1 MDVVYATEVA
11 LSGMFSFRNSL
22 HAPGSQYAP
31 PMTGARGPDR
41 GPWGEDAGPEQPILW
56 LGATGFPPRQR
67 ALLDASLARTP
78 LLPQWRIGP
87 FGDADAWL
95 VNGAN
100 VRVLPDGNLRVAAGV
115 PTEHA
120 LHLDLAEVDRPVAF
134 ATPLP
139 DADFEP
145 RCTFDVDS
153 RQSIH
158 AALLQFDH
166 WLRLVRAQ
174 FVLGARILRQ
184 ISHLRQGIFHVNH
197 EGRLLAVF
205 DFHEGKA
212 GLLPEAHP
220 VDLWEARWDR
230 RPVGASDLPPG
241 FLQCTPAQF
250 AWAYVRRTDRDL
262 LPPRYASE
270 PIFFRHAPKVP
281 LRWLSDSQLTLL
293 RELSAEPC
301 TLDILRQRT
310 SLPVNQLRRD
320 LACLYYAGSITTT
333 LAKARP
339 AIGGADNSPHSSN
352 PCLDS
357 LLDQDNAARAHVTA
371 DLTAPAPL
379 RQPYPTEPAS
389 DR

>member
-1 MDVVYATEVA
+1 
-11 LSGMFSFRNSL
+11 MFSFKSSL
-22 HAPGSQYAP
+22 QAPGSPHAP
-31 PMTGARGPDR
+31 PASAARADC
-41 GPWGEDAGPEQPILW
+41 GPWDDDAGPEQPILW
-56 LGATGFPPRQR
+56 LGASGFPPRQR
-67 ALLDASLARTP
+67 ALLEGSLARTP
-78 LLPQWRIGP
+78 VLPQWRLGP

-139 DADFEP
+139 CADFEP

-158 AALLQFDH
+158 AVLLQFDH
-166 WLRLVRAQ
+166 WLRLSRAQ
-174 FVLGARILRQ
+174 FALGARILRQ
-184 ISHLRQGIFHVNH
+184 IAHLRQGIFHVNH

-205 DFHEGKA
+205 DFQEGKA
-212 GLLPEAHP
+212 GLLPEVHP

-230 RPVGASDLPPG
+230 RPAGASDLPPG
-241 FLQCTPAQF
+241 FLQFTPAQF

-270 PIFFRHAPKVP
+270 PIFFRRPPKVP

-310 SLPVNQLRRD
+310 SLAVNQLRRD

-333 LAKARP
+333 RAKARVAAAP
-339 AIGGADNSPHSSN
+339 TDSSPHSSN

-357 LLDQDNAARAHVTA
+357 LLDRENAAHGHYSA
-371 DLTAPAPL
+371 DPTVPAPL
-379 RQPYPTEPAS
+379 RQQHSTEPGS